1 MPGVPIRPLICPG
14 RERVVVMG
22 EHRVDEAANNLV
34 DAALPDDALFFEA
47 ANTLGGI
54 ARKQNSAI

>member
-1 MPGVPIRPLICPG
+1 MSGVPLRPLICPG

-22 EHRVDEAANNLV
+22 EHRFGEAANNLV
-34 DAALPDDALFFEA
+34 GAALFDYALSYEA
-47 ANTLGGI
+47 ANTLGEI